1 MARTAILGTLGM
13 VALLA
18 GCTEREPILPG
29 ERLDVRALSVGGDP
43 DAQPAPE
50 GARAI
55 ALPAPAVNA
64 AWSQS
69 PVTPAFR
76 TAHPALDQALAL
88 AWTADIGAGDSRRK
102 RLNADPVVAGGR
114 VFTMDADHTVRATS
128 TAGAPL
134 WQATLIPPRDGP
146 QQGQGG
152 GLAFANGTLYAATG
166 FGTLTALDAGTGAR
180 RWQQDLDNTA
190 TGAPSVAGGLVYV
203 TSGDRTGW
211 AVETDTGRV
220 RWQMDEVGDVNNV
233 AGAPAPALGDD
244 AVIFA
249 FGDGGVRA
257 AFRQGGLQLWSADLL
272 GRRTGVARATVDDV
286 TGDPLIAG
294 DTVYAGNHSGRLVAF
309 DLYDGERLWTL
320 REGAL
325 GPVWP
330 AGDSVFFVSDRNELI
345 RADAATGAVIWR
357 RELPG
362 YVTVRNPSRLR
373 ERAYVNHGPVLAGG
387 RLLVAGS
394 DGVLRAFDPVN
405 GALVARTSIPE
416 GATTRPVVAGGTLY
430 VVNRRGQLLAYR

>member
-13 VALLA
+13 FALLA
-18 GCTEREPILPG
+18 ACTEREPILPG
-29 ERLDVRALSVGGDP
+29 DRLDVRALSAEGDP
-43 DAQPAPE
+43 AAQPAPL
-50 GARAI
+50 GPRPI
-55 ALPAPAVNA
+55 ALPAPVANA
-64 AWSQS
+64 AWAQS

-76 TAHPALDQALAL
+76 PAHPALDGTLSL
-88 AWTADIGAGDSRRK
+88 AWSVDIGAGDSRRK
-102 RLNADPVVAGGR
+102 RLGADPVVAGGR
-114 VFTMDADHTVRATS
+114 IFTMDADHTVRATS
-128 TAGAPL
+128 TAGVPL

-146 QQGQGG
+146 RQGQGG
-152 GLAFANGTLYAATG
+152 GLAFADGTLYASTG
-166 FGTLTALDAGTGAR
+166 FGTLTALDAATGAR

-190 TGAPSVAGGLVYV
+190 TGAPSVADGLVYV

-211 AVETDTGRV
+211 AVETGTGRV

-244 AVIFA
+244 VVVFA
-249 FGDGGVRA
+249 FGDGGLRA
-257 AFRQGGLQLWSADLL
+257 AFRQGGLRRWSADLL
-272 GRRTGVARATVDDV
+272 GRRNGVARATVDDV

-309 DLYDGERLWTL
+309 NLFDGERLWTL

-345 RADAATGAVIWR
+345 RADASTGAILWQ

-362 YVTVRNPSRLR
+362 YKVVRDPSRRR
-373 ERAYVNHGPVLAGG
+373 ESAYVNHGPVLAGG
-387 RLLVAGS
+387 RLMVAGS
-394 DGVLRAFDPVN
+394 DGVLRAFDPVS
-405 GALVARTSIPE
+405 GALVGRTAIPD